1 MSQGRN
7 LNEVI
12 MELEKQSD
20 AKADFIAPAQGMRM
34 QEDGNTF
41 EINNFRNNDRM
52 TFQSSKVLHRQ
63 IGSALNIPAKY
74 YDLMQVE
81 KPELLAQNVNTW
93 FMDMKPDSNYMVRSF
108 QYPDESIGRAL
119 LSPQYRR
126 IDNLMIAETVLPM
139 FAGTDQFEVVS
150 CEVTERR
157 LYFKIVNRRLEADVA
172 PNDTV
177 QAGVIVSNS
186 EVGMGAV
193 SVQPFVYRLVC
204 SNGMVVTEMGKR
216 RTHVGRIQEANENN
230 FEIYTT
236 EAQEAEDRALA
247 LKIRDQAKVAI
258 DEAMFKKVVK
268 CLKVAR
274 GEFIDGDP
282 GDVIKLAG
290 KVYDFT
296 GKEQTGILRH
306 LVEGGDL
313 SKYGLSNAI
322 TRTSQDLKD
331 YDRATELEGIGWKV
345 ATMEPKLWDQING
358 NAYVL

>member
-1 MSQGRN
+1 MKLGRS

-12 MELEKQSD
+12 VDLEKQSE
-20 AKADFIAPAQGMRM
+20 AKADFIAPARGMRM

-41 EINNFRNNDRM
+41 EINHLG
-52 TFQSSKVLHRQ
+52 SKEKMSFNATNVLHRQ

-74 YDLMQVE
+74 YDLMKEE
-81 KPELLAQNVNTW
+81 KPELLAQNINTW
-93 FMDMKPDSNYMVRSF
+93 FKDMEKDKKYMVRTF
-108 QYPDESIGRAL
+108 QYPEESIGRAM

-139 FAGTDQFEVVS
+139 FAGTDQYEVVS

-157 LYFKIVNRRLEADVA
+157 LYFKIVNRRLEADVV
-172 PNDTV
+172 PGDTV

-204 SNGMVVTEMGKR
+204 TNGMVVTEMGSR
-216 RTHVGRIQEANENN
+216 RTHVGRVQEAMDNS
-230 FEIYTT
+230 FEIYTSET
-236 EAQEAEDRALA
+236 QEAEDKALA
-247 LKIRDQAKVAI
+247 LKIRDQARVAI
-258 DEAMFKKVVK
+258 DEAMFNKVVRSLRMAK
-268 CLKVAR
+268 
-274 GEFIDGDP
+274 GEFIDGNP
-282 GDVIKLAG
+282 AEVIRLTG

-296 GKEQTGILRH
+296 NKEQTGILKH

-313 SKYGLSNAI
+313 SKYGLSNAV
-322 TRTSQDLKD
+322 TRTSQDTKD

-345 ATMEPKLWDQING
+345 ATMEPKIWEQING
-358 NAYVL
+358 NAYVI